1 MHVLGTKGVL
11 FASLLALWA
20 VQITDATRTNT
31 ANARYLLTEDGFGV
45 TSYGFQCLDQ
55 VFLKYDI
62 FSAAKQYCDSIAIKP
77 ELVSQS
83 SQEAGYRRMLSPETI
98 KAFVQQPRRL
108 STLTLIPILEDVT
121 LYPYITP
128 SDSRENKDS
137 QVVTD
142 KPYVGPYRL
151 IIDQNCDVV
160 GALSDLDYTSE
171 VDGGIVTGCKLLR
184 SPSDLDIHSS
194 RSSSSWD
201 GSPFR
206 SPFRNHNELFF
217 KAPPNTPIRS
227 ALYSLQNSPR
237 IHPHVST

>member
-11 FASLLALWA
+11 SASLLALWA

-31 ANARYLLTEDGFGV
+31 ANAQYLLIEDGFGV

-121 LYPYITP
+121 LYPY
-128 SDSRENKDS
+128 SM
-137 QVVTD
+137 
-142 KPYVGPYRL
+142 
-151 IIDQNCDVV
+151 
-160 GALSDLDYTSE
+160 
-171 VDGGIVTGCKLLR
+171 
-184 SPSDLDIHSS
+184 
-194 RSSSSWD
+194 
-201 GSPFR
+201 
-206 SPFRNHNELFF
+206 
-217 KAPPNTPIRS
+217 
-227 ALYSLQNSPR
+227 
-237 IHPHVST
+237 